1 MERHRIPKYLHS
13 YPQFLWWEMDEFLI
27 FLVFMFTGIMVNK
40 AIIGGLAGFIVT
52 KLYVKMKETK
62 QDGFIKHVAY
72 AFGLY
77 NIKGKLPEYWVKEI
91 LS

>member
-1 MERHRIPKYLHS
+1 MERHKIPKYLHS
-13 YPQFLWWEMDEFLI
+13 YPQFLWWEMDEFFI
-27 FLVFMFTGIMVNK
+27 FMAFMFAGIMVNK
-40 AIIGGLAGFIVT
+40 AIIGGLIGFIAT

-77 NIKGKLPEYWVKEI
+77 NIKRKLPEYWVKEL